1 MEHIIF
7 NGKQLVAETAIISA
21 NNRGLRFGDGLFE
34 TMKSI
39 NGQVQFLDE
48 HFARLWN
55 GLQILQFTIP
65 KHFTP
70 DQLQDEITGLLKR
83 NGHQHL
89 ARIRLT
95 VFRGDGGL
103 YDELNHK
110 PNYIIQTWALP
121 ETNGDWNSNGLV
133 LGIYTDVKKSCDILS
148 NIKHNNFLP
157 YALAA
162 MHAKTQKWNDA
173 LLLNTEDRLCDT
185 TIANIFIIK
194 DGLVYTPPL
203 SDGCV
208 AGVMRKN
215 IIRLLH
221 AHDFKFTETGLT
233 TEDLLNADEVF
244 LTNSIYNLRWVQ
256 LIGDKKYTNILSQ
269 KIYARCF
276 QQNPDMAV

>member
-1 MEHIIF
+1 
-7 NGKQLVAETAIISA
+7 
-21 NNRGLRFGDGLFE
+21 
-34 TMKSI
+34 
-39 NGQVQFLDE
+39 
-48 HFARLWN
+48 
-55 GLQILQFTIP
+55 
-65 KHFTP
+65 
-70 DQLQDEITGLLKR
+70 
-83 NGHQHL
+83 
-89 ARIRLT
+89 
-95 VFRGDGGL
+95 
-103 YDELNHK
+103 
-110 PNYIIQTWALP
+110 
-121 ETNGDWNSNGLV
+121 
-133 LGIYTDVKKSCDILS
+133 VKKSCDILS

-194 DGLVYTPPL
+194 DEVIYTPPL